1 MCVCAL
7 IKCKAYSD
15 RRGLLIMIFYQ
26 ETDTLPMY
34 LKAAEIENVYRPSAD
49 LLSGWPFN
57 FWT

>member
-49 LLSGWPFN
+49 LLSG
-57 FWT
+57 